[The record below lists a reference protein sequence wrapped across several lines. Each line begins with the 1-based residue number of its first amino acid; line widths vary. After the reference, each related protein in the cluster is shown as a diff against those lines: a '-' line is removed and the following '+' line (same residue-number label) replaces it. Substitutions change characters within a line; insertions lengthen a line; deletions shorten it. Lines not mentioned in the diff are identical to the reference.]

1 MGIRVLLVDDQSI
14 ILSGL
19 RAILRSEP
27 GIQVVGEAV
36 NGHQAVEKAGTLR
49 PDLVLMDMMMNGQDG
64 ATVTKVIRDRFPE
77 IGVLVLTAHADQ
89 KLFRRAA
96 EAGAAGY
103 ILKDIAPQNLVAA
116 IRAIH
121 SGGAMISPTIS
132 KQILQY
138 FSTAKPTADI
148 CNGARVFGLTQREV
162 DVLAALVEGLTDKQI
177 GRRLFLSES
186 TVKTHLRSIYRRL
199 RASNRAQ
206 AVAVTVEK
214 KLLEIAP

>member
-1 MGIRVLLVDDQSI
+1 MAIRVVITDDQTI

-19 RAILRSEP
+19 KAILKPEP
-27 GIQVVGEAV
+27 DIQVVGEAV
-36 NGHQAVEKAGTLR
+36 NGHQAVERVAALR
-49 PDLVLMDMMMNGQDG
+49 PDLVLMDMMMNGEDG
-64 ATVTKVIRDRFPE
+64 ATVTKIIRERFPQTA
-77 IGVLVLTAHADQ
+77 VLVLTAHADQ

-96 EAGAAGY
+96 EAGASGY
-103 ILKDIAPQNLVAA
+103 ILKDITPHDLVAA

-121 SGGAMISPTIS
+121 AGSAMISPTIS

-138 FSTAKPTADI
+138 FSTAKPAADI
-148 CNGARVFGLTQREV
+148 CNAARVFGLTQREV
-162 DVLAALVEGLTDKQI
+162 DVLAALVDGLSDKLI

-199 RASNRAQ
+199 RTSNRAQ
-206 AVAVTVEK
+206 AVAVTVEQ